1 MDRRSLEDTSGGP
14 TGVFLH
20 PADAVVLGY
29 AMVDRL
35 ARTAGA
41 RCLAIKGP
49 VPAAHGLRDPSTSV
63 DVDVLVAPAEEPVLL
78 RHLRGLGWTPE
89 DSELNGR
96 LLAPHSATLAHPQW
110 PITIDLHHRFPGFLA
125 DPATVFESLWDE
137 RSEIHVAEQSIIAT
151 GRDGATLIAA
161 LHALREPDNHQS
173 EPQLA
178 RLASARAADDDQNA
192 SLVELARATGA
203 IDSAAPFLARLGIR
217 SEGEPRD
224 PAALAE
230 WRVRTEFGHVRGI
243 GWVRR
248 LREAPLSRWPA
259 IVWRALVTDNE
270 TTLRRHGMRPDGSGR
285 VIAHVRRLASVV
297 SDVPHLIRV
306 LVWDRPLR
314 RLRRESLG
322 RDDAS

>member
-14 TGVFLH
+14 LGVFLH

-35 ARTAGA
+35 ARTVGA

-63 DVDVLVAPAEEPVLL
+63 DVDVLVAPAEAPVLL

-125 DPATVFESLWDE
+125 DPATVFEHLWVE
-137 RSEIHVAEQSIIAT
+137 RSQIAVAEQSIIAT

-161 LHALREPDNHQS
+161 LHALREPGNHQS

-178 RLASARAADDDQNA
+178 HLALARAADTDHHA
-192 SLVELARATGA
+192 SLVELARGTGA
-203 IDSAAPFLARLGIR
+203 IDSAASFLARIGIR
-217 SEGEPRD
+217 VEGEPQNK
-224 PAALAE
+224 AALAE

-248 LREAPLSRWPA
+248 LREAPFPGWPA
-259 IVWRALVTDNE
+259 IVWRALITDNE
-270 TTLRRHGMRPDGSGR
+270 ATLRRHGMRHDGSRR
-285 VIAHVRRLASVV
+285 VRAHVRRIASVV
-297 SDVPHLIRV
+297 ADVPPLLLV

-314 RLRRESLG
+314 RLRRESAG
-322 RDDAS
+322 RDDAP